1 MKTIIKKIGLKT
13 LCMILVLQTVNGFS
27 QSQPSKELESIAV
40 LNINTKDSELK
51 PSQVGSLTRIELGK
65 LGVYNVMDDYE
76 VYSVL
81 EKKKLN
87 STDCFGKECLINLGK
102 NLDVKKMLAGSIDVL
117 GKTMI
122 ITLRIIDVNTGQIEY
137 EKVKEFL
144 NLPDEIQ
151 AMIRLTLREMFK
163 MDNDPILETSLTKKN
178 AFENATNNPK
188 TSILKLNGPRMGLIF
203 YTGETSR
210 ILRRAKQDGGFDA
223 YPVMFQFGYQFE
235 KQYLNE
241 GNFQALFEF
250 VPMITGLDQGMFI
263 PSCSILNGLRNNKNG
278 FEFAFGP
285 TVSLSRIA
293 SVYLDPNTNKWNLAD
308 DWKPENGP
316 NPYSNTITNK
326 SDSRGTPTF
335 TSGFVF
341 AIGKSFKSGNL
352 NIPVNAYIIPSNSG
366 MRIGIS
372 MGFNA
377 TKTKD

>member
-1 MKTIIKKIGLKT
+1 MKTFIKKIGLKT
-13 LCMILVLQTVNGFS
+13 VCMILILQTVNGFS
-27 QSQPSKELESIAV
+27 QSQPTKVLESIAV

-51 PSQVGSLTRIELGK
+51 PSQIGTLARIELGK
-65 LGVYNVMDDYE
+65 LGIFNVMDDYE
-76 VYSVL
+76 VYSIL

-87 STDCFGKECLINLGK
+87 TNDCFGKECLINLGK
-102 NLDVKKMLAGSIDVL
+102 NLEVKKMLAGSIENL

-122 ITLRIIDVNTGQIEY
+122 ITFRIINVNTGQIEN

-144 NLPDEIQ
+144 NLPEEIQ

-163 MDNDPILETSLTKKN
+163 MENDAILETSLTKKN

-203 YTGETSR
+203 YTGKTSR

-285 TVSLSRIA
+285 TISLSRIA
-293 SVYLDPNTNKWNLAD
+293 RGYYDAKNNWNLEK
-308 DWKPENGP
+308 DWKEENSS
-316 NPYSNTITNK
+316 NPYSITSR
-326 SDSRGTPTF
+326 SDSRGIPTF

-341 AIGKSFKSGNL
+341 AVGKSFKSGNL
-352 NIPVNAYIIPSNSG
+352 NIPVNAYIIPSNTG
-366 MRIGIS
+366 LRIGLS

-377 TKTKD
+377 TKTKG